1 MLQYHSLSFSLFLS
15 LYNTKCHP
23 FFVSYLSSALE
34 KLAPRTVSYEEQ
46 STALRE
52 QLASVYQSQEEWSKA
67 AQTLAGIDLESGM
80 RVIDPEYKLG
90 MCVKI
95 AMLYLE
101 DEDAV
106 GAETFIKRAS
116 SLLSSCTNEELE
128 LQYKSCYARLLDSKR
143 RFLEAATRYFELSQV
158 GHKLIEGGRRL
169 DEGDVMKALSAA
181 ITCTILASAGPQR
194 SRMLA
199 TLYKDERTSRLPI
212 LHPFLEKVYMERI
225 LKAEEVENFAM
236 SLAPHQL
243 ARLPDGSTVIERSV
257 MEHNLE
263 AASKLYSRI
272 YISELAALLGI
283 PDRDKIE
290 KAAGKMISENRLQG
304 KLDQVDGV
312 ITFGEGIN
320 SLELKDKVIMNLCRT
335 ADSALNNAIA
345 RGLVS

>member
-1 MLQYHSLSFSLFLS
+1 VISATDNVDRS
-15 LYNTKCHP
+15 C
-23 FFVSYLSSALE
+23 SALE

-46 STALRE
+46 SAALRE
-52 QLASVYQSQEEWSKA
+52 QLASVYQSQEEWIKA

-80 RVIDPEYKLG
+80 RLIDPEYKLG
-90 MCVKI
+90 MYVRI

-101 DEDAV
+101 EEDVV

-128 LQYKSCYARLLDSKR
+128 LQYKGCYARLLDSKR

-158 GHKLIEGGRRL
+158 GHKVIGGRRI
-169 DEGDVMKALSAA
+169 EEEDVMKALSAA
-181 ITCTILASAGPQR
+181 ITCAILASAGPQR

-199 TLYKDERTSRLPI
+199 TLYKDERTSKLPV
-212 LHPFLEKVYMERI
+212 LRPFLEKVYMERI
-225 LKAEEVENFAM
+225 LKAEEVDKFAQ

-243 ARLPDGSTVIERSV
+243 ARLGDGSTVLERSV

-283 PDRDKIE
+283 SDCNKIE
-290 KAAGKMISENRLQG
+290 KAAGKMISESRLKG
-304 KLDQVDGV
+304 TLDQVDGLL
-312 ITFGEGIN
+312 TFGQDPN
-320 SLELKDKVIMNLCRT
+320 PLEVKDHEIENLCRT

-345 RGLVS
+345 RGLALS